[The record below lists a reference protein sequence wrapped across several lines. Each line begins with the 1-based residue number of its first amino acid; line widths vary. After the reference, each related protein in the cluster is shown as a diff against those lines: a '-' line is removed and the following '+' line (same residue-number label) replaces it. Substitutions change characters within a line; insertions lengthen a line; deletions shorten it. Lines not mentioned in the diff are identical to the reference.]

1 MAFVIFWHA
10 KDAIAALDEVV
21 LVKGGRQLKISIPF
35 DKNTRR
41 NKPTEQYPNNYTK
54 NRNERR
60 YNRNIQHPAR
70 PKPSKV

>member
-41 NKPTEQYPNNYTK
+41 NKPTEQ
-54 NRNERR
+54 
-60 YNRNIQHPAR
+60 
-70 PKPSKV
+70 